1 MKNIVLWKPVESP
14 SEVQIQRPRVGRGGA
29 PGLGHP
35 GAGNGRRGWPSGPE
49 TGVLACDY
57 GVRDRDGE
65 GVPCVRTSVGPRGD
79 GNQKNKETDAPA
91 TCEGSRVV
99 SIPVFQLRAL
109 PRFRRGTLD
118 GVRGA
123 VGSILESLS
132 NSFGRPTK
140 LLYTTMQVPFR
151 NLTR

>member
-49 TGVLACDY
+49 TGVLARDS
-57 GVRDRDGE
+57 GVRDRDVE

-79 GNQKNKETDAPA
+79 GNQKIRKPTPRPPVKAAGLSVFLSFSYGPYRVSVVALLMASDA
-91 TCEGSRVV
+91 
-99 SIPVFQLRAL
+99 
-109 PRFRRGTLD
+109 
-118 GVRGA
+118 
-123 VGSILESLS
+123 LS
-132 NSFGRPTK
+132 AAACNDFVDRCA
-140 LLYTTMQVPFR
+140 
-151 NLTR
+151 

>member
-1 MKNIVLWKPVESP
+1 M
-14 SEVQIQRPRVGRGGA
+14 QRASAGRGGQ
-29 PGLGHP
+29 PGP
-35 GAGNGRRGWPSGPE
+35 ECARAGNGRRGWPSGPE

-109 PRFRRGTLD
+109 LRFRRGTLD
-118 GVRGA
+118 GVRCA
-123 VGSILESLS
+123 VGCGL
-132 NSFGRPTK
+132 
-140 LLYTTMQVPFR
+140 Q
-151 NLTR
+151 